1 MFLNV
6 LDLFSG
12 IGGFSLGLER
22 TNGFKTV
29 AFCENDV
36 DCQKVLQKH
45 WQDIRIFNDINN
57 LTYEKIKQER
67 IKKPDVIVGGFPCQD
82 ISDAN
87 IDRDKTGGITG
98 KRSGL
103 WKEFSRLIEEIQ
115 PSWAIIENVASLRNK
130 GLALVLQ
137 DLWKIGYDAEWH
149 IISACSVGAIHR
161 RERVFIVAYPNIE
174 RLQRYGKRLEES
186 SQVCSQIQIS
196 AMRSEKRKKEWLPI
210 SQPSGMDDGIPR
222 RAYRLRQLGNAVVP
236 PVVEYIGRCILD
248 TEETQYLNERAFYIK
263 QNYPDQI

>member
-1 MFLNV
+1 MSLKV

-45 WQDIRIFNDINN
+45 WPDTRIFNDVNT
-57 LTYEKIKQER
+57 LTYEKIKKEG
-67 IKKPDVIVGGFPCQD
+67 IEKPDVIVGGFPCQD

-87 IDRDKTGGITG
+87 PYRDKTGGIKG

-103 WKEFSRLIEEIQ
+103 WSEFARLIEEVR
-115 PSWAIIENVASLRNK
+115 PSWTIIENVASLRNK
-130 GLALVLQ
+130 GLTMVLQ
-137 DLWKIGYDAEWH
+137 DLWKIGYNAEWH

-161 RERVFIVAYPNIE
+161 RERVFVVAYSDIKG
-174 RLQRYGKRLEES
+174 LQRHSKRLEKFS
-186 SQVCSQIQIS
+186 KVCTQIQIS
-196 AMRSEKRKKEWLPI
+196 SMRSAKRKEEWLPI
-210 SQPSGMDDGIPR
+210 NQPSGMDDGVPR

-236 PVVEYIGRCILD
+236 AIPEMLGQCILD
-248 TEETQYLNERAFYIK
+248 IK
-263 QNYPDQI
+263 K

>member
-1 MFLNV
+1 MHKV

-22 TNGFKTV
+22 TGGFKTV

-45 WQDIRIFNDINN
+45 WKDVPIFTDIKD
-57 LTYEKIKQER
+57 LTYEKLKRKTIE
-67 IKKPDVIVGGFPCQD
+67 PDVITGGFPCQD

-87 IDRDKTGGITG
+87 IDRNKTGGIKG

-103 WKEFSRLIEEIQ
+103 WNEFARLIEEIR

-149 IISACSVGAIHR
+149 IISACSIGAVHR
-161 RERVFIVAYPNIE
+161 RERVFVVAYSNIE
-174 RLQRYGKRLEES
+174 RLQGHSKGLEEP
-186 SQVCSQIQIS
+186 SQVCTQAQIS
-196 AMRSEKRKKEWLPI
+196 SMCGRTRKKEWLPI
-210 SQPSGMDDGIPR
+210 HKPSGMDDGVPR

-236 PVVEYIGRCILD
+236 QIPQMIGECIL
-248 TEETQYLNERAFYIK
+248 QLK
-263 QNYPDQI
+263 K

>member
-1 MFLNV
+1 MSLKV

-12 IGGFSLGLER
+12 MGGFSLGLEN
-22 TNGFKTV
+22 TNKFKTV

-45 WQDIRIFNDINN
+45 WPSVPIFNDITE
-57 LTYEKIKQER
+57 LTYEKIKER
-67 IKKPDVIVGGFPCQD
+67 KIEKPNVIVGGFPCQD

-87 IDRDKTGGITG
+87 IDREKTGGIKG

-103 WKEFSRLIEEIQ
+103 WSEFSRLIEEIQ
-115 PSWAIIENVASLRNK
+115 PSWTIIENVASLRNK

-149 IISACSVGAIHR
+149 VISACSVGAIHR
-161 RERVFIVAYPNIE
+161 RERVFIVAYPNSK
-174 RLQRYGKRLEES
+174 RLQRHSEGLEEFG
-186 SQVCSQIQIS
+186 QVCSQIQIS
-196 AMRSEKRKKEWLPI
+196 SMRSRTREKEWLSV
-210 SQPSGMDDGIPR
+210 SQPSGMDDGVSR

-236 PVVEYIGRCILD
+236 PVVEAIGNCILD
-248 TEETQYLNERAFYIK
+248 TYENERNI
-263 QNYPDQI
+263 

>member
-45 WQDIRIFNDINN
+45 WKDIRIFNDINN

-137 DLWKIGYDAEWH
+137 DLWKIRYDAEWH
-149 IISACSVGAIHR
+149 IVSACSVGAIHR
-161 RERVFIVAYPNIE
+161 RERVFIVAYPNSK
-174 RLQRYGKRLEES
+174 RLQRHSEGLEEFG
-186 SQVCSQIQIS
+186 QVCSQIQIS
-196 AMRSEKRKKEWLPI
+196 TMRSRTRKKEWLPV
-210 SQPSGMDDGIPR
+210 SQPSGMDDGVSR

-236 PVVEYIGRCILD
+236 PVVEAIGNCILD
-248 TEETQYLNERAFYIK
+248 TYENERNNL
-263 QNYPDQI
+263 Q